1 MHCYILFQTVIPWC
15 TVKHLIFLI
24 VFCPRCNALP
34 FPYWNS
40 HCWLQTI
47 CPIYDHFSIFSLRVF
62 PLAFW
67 PLNGMHSPMSI
78 CSMYY
83 IDCFCSQPCP
93 EQREYGFI
101 PEKFNFCSVFG
112 VDFNIKI
119 LGVNIILREVSTVS
133 RGKTSTIKLN
143 SSEITAINHILHIF
157 LGFPFFYNRNLHFCC
172 SLQEHRALDQGCEWG
187 EDEAQY
193 WTL

>member
-1 MHCYILFQTVIPWC
+1 
-15 TVKHLIFLI
+15 
-24 VFCPRCNALP
+24 
-34 FPYWNS
+34 
-40 HCWLQTI
+40 
-47 CPIYDHFSIFSLRVF
+47 
-62 PLAFW
+62 
-67 PLNGMHSPMSI
+67 MSI

-193 WTL
+193 WTLQMCLWQEAMGRWQEWDWGYPQSPRVLSLQGSLSWSSETQNSWKWKCLPFLFTTLHLPSWLLVE

>member
-1 MHCYILFQTVIPWC
+1 
-15 TVKHLIFLI
+15 
-24 VFCPRCNALP
+24 
-34 FPYWNS
+34 
-40 HCWLQTI
+40 
-47 CPIYDHFSIFSLRVF
+47 
-62 PLAFW
+62 
-67 PLNGMHSPMSI
+67 MSI

-157 LGFPFFYNRNLHFCC
+157 LGFPFFTIEICIFAVLCKSTGHWTRAVNEERMKPSTEHFKCAC
-172 SLQEHRALDQGCEWG
+172 GKRPWGDDRSETGAVPRALVC
-187 EDEAQY
+187 
-193 WTL
+193 